1 MDYSSDSDNENELIQ
16 QYELKHEHHS
26 SFLHKVEGVAL
37 DIGKGVVTEGIVGL
51 L

>member
-1 MDYSSDSDNENELIQ
+1 MDYSSDDDSDNTMPIPQ
-16 QYELKHEHHS
+16 PHHHHS
-26 SFLHKVEGVAL
+26 FLKDVESVGL

>member
-1 MDYSSDSDNENELIQ
+1 MDYSSDSDSDMPIPQ
-16 QYELKHEHHS
+16 PHHHHS
-26 SFLHKVEGVAL
+26 ILGEVGKVAL

>member
-1 MDYSSDSDNENELIQ
+1 MDYSSDSDSDIPQ
-16 QYELKHEHHS
+16 PIPKHHS